1 VEQAILAR
9 HGESKFSVTE
19 TISGD
24 PKISVPLTERGRE
37 QARRLGEE
45 LADDP
50 IDLCVTSEFER
61 TRETADIALEGR
73 PVPRLVLPELN
84 DPRAGEFEGRPLAQY
99 REWAWANDPLAEP
112 PGGGESRAAV
122 VARVARGYRTLLG
135 RPEPIILVIGHS
147 LPIAYV
153 LKAAEGMNPTAKVD
167 LIGYAEPHRI
177 SAGDLDGA
185 IEALELWAKEPR
197 FA

>member
-1 VEQAILAR
+1 MEQAILAR
-9 HGESKFSVTE
+9 HGESTFSVTE

-24 PKISVPLTERGRE
+24 PKISVPLTEAGRE

-45 LADDP
+45 LADDE

-73 PVPRLVLPELN
+73 DVPRLVLPELN
-84 DPRAGEFEGRPLAQY
+84 DPRAGGFEGRPLAEY
-99 REWAWANDPLAEP
+99 REWAWANDPLSEP

-122 VARVARGYRTLLG
+122 VSRVAGGYRTLLE
-135 RPEPIILVIGHS
+135 RPEPTILVIGHS

-153 LKAAEGMNPTAKVD
+153 LKAAKGMNPTAKVD

-177 SAGDLDGA
+177 SAADLDRA
-185 IEALELWAKEPR
+185 IGALELWAKEPR